1 MRYSVPDH
9 VLEENV
15 GDEVVLL
22 SLQRETFF
30 SLNASGIALWTEIRA
45 GHGDDRLN
53 QLLIERYSLDAAQA
67 KADVSAFVGELIK
80 LDLLSVADSAGA
92 DAA

>member
-1 MRYSVPDH
+1 MKYTIPDH
-9 VLEENV
+9 VLEENI

-30 SLNASGIALWTEIRA
+30 SLNASGIALWAQIKE
-45 GHGDDRLN
+45 GCGDAQLS

-67 KADVSAFVGELIK
+67 KADASSFVGELIK
-80 LDLLSVADSAGA
+80 LDLLAVEDSAGA